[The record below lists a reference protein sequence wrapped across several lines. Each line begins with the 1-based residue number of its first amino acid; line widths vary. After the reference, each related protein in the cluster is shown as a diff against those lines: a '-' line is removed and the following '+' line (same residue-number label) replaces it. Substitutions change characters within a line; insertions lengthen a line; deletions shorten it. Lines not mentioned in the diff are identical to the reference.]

1 MQQVINRKLYDT
13 EEAEVIATDRYW
25 DGSNWDRHGRTQ
37 TLMRGKNGNFFVYRE
52 TRWQGERD
60 RIEVVSKEQA
70 MDLYEDLPEQEMD
83 YQEAFGVEPE
93 EA

>member
-13 EEAEVIATDRYW
+13 EKAEVVATDRYW
-25 DGSNWDRHGRTQ
+25 DGSNFERHGRNQ
-37 TLMRGKNGNFFVYRE
+37 TLMKGKNGNFFMHY
-52 TRWQGERD
+52 TTLWQGERN
-60 RIEVVSKEQA
+60 RLEAVTKEQA

-83 YQEAFGVEPE
+83 FSEAFGVEPE